1 MNEIKK
7 KKKKDAYPI
16 ARVDNTFDT
25 LSGAKFFPYVD
36 MANIYWQV
44 ELEEEDKG
52 KLHFERRMD
61 CLNSM

>member
-16 ARVDNTFDT
+16 ARIDDTFDT

-36 MANIYWQV
+36 MANTYWQV

-52 KLHFERRMD
+52 KTAF
-61 CLNSM
+61 

>member
-7 KKKKDAYPI
+7 KKKDARI
-16 ARVDNTFDT
+16 DDTFDT

-44 ELEEEDKG
+44 ELEEEGKG
-52 KLHFERRMD
+52 KTAF
-61 CLNSM
+61 